1 MTASSGTPRPKSDIL
16 SSVLER
22 ARTAGAWR
30 RAGAPINWLWRAEQR
45 EGWRRAM
52 DAAEGAERWKAE
64 ADAAMDK
71 ARMTAVL
78 HMISERTAVQ
88 EGGGIVMLLTPR
100 NIFQTTRLLH
110 PRWQPATKVTTLTPS
125 NLCAPSVLPALPL
138 PLLHRCLPCSP
149 AALACAPPYLLV
161 IGRPS
166 MRRLSIK
173 TQTKNSDVR
182 FPATL

>member
-166 MRRLSIK
+166 I
-173 TQTKNSDVR
+173 DA
-182 FPATL
+182 FP